1 MYLGIIGSGTMGK
14 VMEGYAK
21 EERTFDVI
29 RIMEPLSQEPWPSER
44 PDLLIDFSHPKAIRR
59 IYDFCREK
67 GGNIPVV
74 LAVTGYG
81 PEEEKMVHLLEKIC
95 PVVRSSNF
103 SRGVGVMEELCR
115 LAASRIGSLSDI
127 RITESHHVKKK
138 DRPSGTAVTLCR
150 VLGLNPSDDRKVQSL
165 RMGNVCGQHT
175 VYFAMED
182 EILEIRHTA
191 MSKKIFAIGALEAG
205 KKLMGELT

>member
-81 PEEEKMVHLLEKIC
+81 PEEEKMVHLLEKI
-95 PVVRSSNF
+95 
-103 SRGVGVMEELCR
+103 
-115 LAASRIGSLSDI
+115 
-127 RITESHHVKKK
+127 
-138 DRPSGTAVTLCR
+138 
-150 VLGLNPSDDRKVQSL
+150 
-165 RMGNVCGQHT
+165 
-175 VYFAMED
+175 
-182 EILEIRHTA
+182 
-191 MSKKIFAIGALEAG
+191 
-205 KKLMGELT
+205 